1 MGSPTLLTMLR
12 HRRLTS
18 LAAALGCLVLVSFP
32 VAAEVYPVNGVWV
45 APDPAFPV
53 ATGEACF
60 IIKTIGV
67 EAVSRKSIFEV
78 VIFTTNKRYDLKG
91 GVQTEG
97 SIESVRA
104 TDGGFWITEL
114 SNRKWFVFRR
124 KYTYFLAIVDASTI
138 EIRDNSR
145 LTRFVKCGPRNSR
158 PRI

>member
-18 LAAALGCLVLVSFP
+18 LTAALGCLVLVSCP